1 MRASS
6 SLPEPNQSRRGQ
18 IFRRYARAIV
28 GVVAGVLLLSS
39 SLNIYF
45 SYNRIRAELSR
56 FQQEKARSAA
66 STVSTFIDQI
76 RIQMDAASRE
86 IALDTTPSQM
96 RDSLRRTLRLAQ
108 AITEVAY
115 VASDGREQVAVSRL
129 ETDRVLSGVDRSGEE
144 AFART
149 RPEGLWLSA
158 VFFES
163 GSEPHMAV
171 SAGLPSSVGG
181 ALIADVNLTFVQ
193 EVVFG
198 LELERRGYAFVVD
211 PNGLLIAHPDLSLVL
226 KRTDLRSLSHVRQAL
241 SEQWSSSEARTVSKS
256 LGNDPVFSAYHSVA
270 QTRWL
275 VFVEQ
280 PVSQAFSR
288 LREHL
293 IRTAAV
299 FALGLFLAVL
309 TSVVLARRLTRP
321 VDELH
326 RAAAAI
332 GGGDLGVEIDV
343 RTGDE
348 LQDLGQEF
356 DRMRLQLRARLEE
369 LRASRRRLVQAQD
382 EERRKMER
390 DIHDGAQQ
398 QLVSLSLK
406 LGLVK
411 QLLSSDPEKAL
422 GLLDEVVAENS
433 DAVETLRDLARGLYP
448 PALRD
453 DGLAAAV
460 SSHIGRLGLDL
471 SFDDG
476 GLRGVRFPQ
485 EIEAQVYFCIRE
497 ALQNATKYAAGLPVQ
512 VRLAV
517 IDGEIEFAVADQGP
531 GFDVEKVRR
540 GAGLQNISD
549 RLEALGGRI
558 VISSSQG
565 QGSSVGGRVPLP
577 DVVEPTGES
586 SRARSGSSQQV
597 PSDP

>member
-1 MRASS
+1 VPLSS
-6 SLPEPNQSRRGQ
+6 TPSDPHQSRRGQ

-45 SYNRIRAELSR
+45 SYNRIKAELSR

-76 RIQMDAASRE
+76 RTQMNAASRE
-86 IALDTTPSQM
+86 IALDSTPQQM
-96 RDSLRRTLRLAQ
+96 RDSLRRTLQLAQ
-108 AITEVAY
+108 QITEMAY
-115 VASDGREQVAVSRL
+115 VASDGREQLAVSRL
-129 ETDRVLSGVDRSGEE
+129 ETDRLLPGMDRSGEE
-144 AFART
+144 AFARA
-149 RPEGLWLSA
+149 RPEGLWFSTA
-158 VFFES
+158 FFES
-163 GSEPHMAV
+163 ESEPHMAV
-171 SAGLPSSVGG
+171 SAGLPASVGG

-193 EVVFG
+193 EVVLG
-198 LELERRGYAFVVD
+198 LELERGGYAFVVD

-226 KRTDLRSLSHVRQAL
+226 RKTDLQSLSHVREAL
-241 SEQWSSSEARTVSKS
+241 SEQRSSSEARTVSKS

-270 QTRWL
+270 QTGWL

-280 PVSQAFSR
+280 PTSQAFSR

-293 IRTAAV
+293 IRTVAV

-369 LRASRRRLVQAQD
+369 LRASRRRLVRAQD

-398 QLVSLSLK
+398 QLVSLSVK

-411 QLLSSDPEKAL
+411 NLLSRDPEKAA
-422 GLLDEVVAENS
+422 GLLDDVMGENS
-433 DAVETLRDLARGLYP
+433 DALETLRDLARGLYP

-453 DGLAAAV
+453 HGLAAAV
-460 SSHIGRLGLDL
+460 SSHIGRLPADV

-485 EIEAQVYFCIRE
+485 EIEGQVYFCIRE
-497 ALQNATKYAAGLPVQ
+497 ALQNATKYAAGSPVH

-517 IDGEIEFAVADQGP
+517 IDGEIEFAIADEGP

-549 RLEALGGRI
+549 RLEALGGRL
-558 VISSSQG
+558 VISSSEG
-565 QGSSVGGRVPLP
+565 QGSSVGGRIPLP
-577 DVVEPTGES
+577 QVVESTGES
-586 SRARSGSSQQV
+586 SRARSDSS
-597 PSDP
+597 